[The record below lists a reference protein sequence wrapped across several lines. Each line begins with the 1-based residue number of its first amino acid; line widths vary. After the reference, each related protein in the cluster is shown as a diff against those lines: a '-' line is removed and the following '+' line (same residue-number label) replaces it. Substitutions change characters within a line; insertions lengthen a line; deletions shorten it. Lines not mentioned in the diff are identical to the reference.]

1 MSRSERG
8 IVNARS
14 DARSNPSHSVRV
26 QFRLPAHARGSL
38 LARSVYLARCGDA
51 PVLRGAMDFIACIG
65 PLSQEQWAL
74 GRQHHCI
81 EGAQMPY
88 GKSTYAWQ
96 FANARWYSTPKAS
109 GSRGGQVW
117 AIHHADDLA

>member
-1 MSRSERG
+1 MRTLERTLEFICG
-8 IVNARS
+8 Y
-14 DARSNPSHSVRV
+14 SVRV
-26 QFRLPAHARGSL
+26 RLPAHARGSL
-38 LARSVYLARCGDA
+38 LSRSVYPARCGDA
-51 PVLRGAMDFIACIG
+51 PVLRGAMDFVACIG
-65 PLSQEQWAL
+65 PLSQEQWTL

-88 GKSTYAWQ
+88 GNSTYAWQ
-96 FANARWYSTPKAS
+96 FANARWFPTPKAS